1 MTQIELFQGRLLQ
14 LRKDIKEALLALIKE
29 NNITSVNLGAYTRE
43 TSVQGYTFFSVDK
56 NGNGEALEA
65 DVLTV
70 NGDKVT
76 IDMTTNEEGYFGQY
90 DLEDFLPHEMLYLLT
105 MLTEVIAYA
114 KENNQPILKELQSFE
129 DMEN

>member
-29 NNITSVNLGAYTRE
+29 NNITSVNLGAYTNE
-43 TSVQGYTFFSVDK
+43 TEVQGYTFFSVDK

-70 NGDKVT
+70 NGDKVN
-76 IDMTTNEEGYFGQY
+76 IDMTTNEEGYFDQY

-129 DMEN
+129 DLEN

>member
-1 MTQIELFQGRLLQ
+1 MIQIQQFQDRLLQ
-14 LRKDIKEALLALIKE
+14 LGKDVKETLLTLVKE

-43 TSVQGYTFFSVDK
+43 TAVQGYTFFSVDK

-105 MLTEVIAYA
+105 MLTEVISYA

-129 DMEN
+129 DLEN

>member
-1 MTQIELFQGRLLQ
+1 MIQIQQFQDRLLQ
-14 LRKDIKEALLALIKE
+14 LGKDVKEALLTLIKE
-29 NNITSVNLGAYTRE
+29 NNIISVNLGAYTKE
-43 TSVQGYTFFSVDK
+43 TTVQGYTFFSVDK

-90 DLEDFLPHEMLYLLT
+90 DLEDFIPHEMLFLLT
-105 MLTEVIAYA
+105 MLTDIIAYA

-129 DMEN
+129 DLEN